1 MENGIRPKTPGL
13 KYRPRKNGPD
23 RPYWIASPAAVK
35 AGYPLKSVSLGGLT
49 DDLVIVARCQRLQ
62 AEMLMWLNGQRGN
75 GTVFDGTFRSLLNIY
90 QTDPESSY
98 HRLKPASRYPYDVYC
113 KKLVAH
119 IGERS
124 IAVVNGKDLQKWFAV
139 WSDDNKKLAAARMA
153 VCVIKAAI
161 RFGIISRLPGCAAFR
176 EILDNITFP
185 TPRPRVLFPTAQEID
200 RARAAAKQ
208 ANRPLR
214 ALAYALQFE
223 TTLRQ
228 RDVIGE
234 WVDMADPRPSS
245 ILSYG
250 QKWLGPTWA
259 NIDDDLIMRVTPS
272 KTETTTEKR
281 VTFDLKECPMVME
294 ELVLVLPEK
303 RTGALIVDERT
314 GLPYRYDV
322 YRAAWR
328 RDATAAGIAREVW
341 NRDIRAGGV
350 TEGDLAGASLPDRSR
365 VAGHART
372 RITAQVYDRDTLEA
386 HRRVALARKVHRTK
400 GENK

>member
-1 MENGIRPKTPGL
+1 MENSTRPKTPGL

-35 AGYPLKSVSLGGLT
+35 AGYPLKSASLAGLT
-49 DDLVIVARCQRLQ
+49 DDLLIVARCQRLQ
-62 AEMLMWLNGQRGN
+62 SEMLMWLDGQRDN
-75 GTVFDGTFRSLLNIY
+75 GMVFDGTFRSLLNIY

-124 IAVVNGKDLQKWFAV
+124 IAAVNGKDLQKWFAV
-139 WSDDNKKLAAARMA
+139 WSDGNKKLAAARMA

-161 RFGIISRLPGCAAFR
+161 RFGIITRLPGCTAFR

-208 ANRPLR
+208 AKRPLR

-234 WVDMADPRPSS
+234 WVELADPRPSS
-245 ILSYG
+245 ILGYG

-259 NIDDDLIMRVTPS
+259 NIDDNLIMRVTPS
-272 KTETTTEKR
+272 KTENTTEKR
-281 VTFDLKECPMVME
+281 VTFDLKECPMVVE

-303 RTGALIVDERT
+303 FRT
-314 GLPYRYDV
+314 GLC
-322 YRAAWR
+322 
-328 RDATAAGIAREVW
+328 
-341 NRDIRAGGV
+341 
-350 TEGDLAGASLPDRSR
+350 
-365 VAGHART
+365 RT
-372 RITAQVYDRDTLEA
+372 CSA
-386 HRRVALARKVHRTK
+386 
-400 GENK
+400 

>member
-1 MENGIRPKTPGL
+1 MENSTRPKTPGL
-13 KYRPRKNGPD
+13 KYRPRKSGPD

-35 AGYPLKSVSLGGLT
+35 AGYPVKSASLGGLT
-49 DDLVIVARCQRLQ
+49 DDLAIVARCQRLQ
-62 AEMLMWLNGQRGN
+62 AEMLMWLNGQRGS
-75 GTVFDGTFRSLLNIY
+75 GQVFDGTFRSLLSIY

-113 KKLVAH
+113 KKLVEH

-139 WSDDNKKLAAARMA
+139 WSDGNKKLSAARMA

-161 RFGIISRLPGCAAFR
+161 RFGIISRLPGCTAFR
-176 EILDNITFP
+176 EILDNMTFP
-185 TPRPRVLFPTAQEID
+185 TPKPRVLFPTADEID
-200 RARAAAKQ
+200 RARTAAKQ
-208 ANRPLR
+208 VNRPFR

-234 WVDMADPRPSS
+234 WVDMADSRPSS
-245 ILSYG
+245 ILSHG

-259 NIDDDLIMRVTPS
+259 NIDVDLIMRVTPS
-272 KTETTTEKR
+272 KTETTTGKR

-294 ELVLVLPEK
+294 ELLLVQPEK
-303 RTGALIVDERT
+303 RTGALIIDERT

-322 YRAAWR
+322 YRSAWR

-350 TEGDLAGASLPDRSR
+350 TEGDQAGASLPDRSR
-365 VAGHART
+365 VAGHAKT
-372 RITAQVYDRDTLEA
+372 RITAHVYDRDTLEA
-386 HRRVALARKVHRTK
+386 HRRVAAARKVHRTK
-400 GENK
+400 DENK

>member
-1 MENGIRPKTPGL
+1 
-13 KYRPRKNGPD
+13 
-23 RPYWIASPAAVK
+23 
-35 AGYPLKSVSLGGLT
+35 
-49 DDLVIVARCQRLQ
+49 
-62 AEMLMWLNGQRGN
+62 
-75 GTVFDGTFRSLLNIY
+75 
-90 QTDPESSY
+90 
-98 HRLKPASRYPYDVYC
+98 
-113 KKLVAH
+113 
-119 IGERS
+119 
-124 IAVVNGKDLQKWFAV
+124 
-139 WSDDNKKLAAARMA
+139 MA

-185 TPRPRVLFPTAQEID
+185 TPRPRVLFPTAEEID

-208 ANRPLR
+208 ANRSSR

-259 NIDDDLIMRVTPS
+259 NIDSDLIMRVTPS

-294 ELVLVLPEK
+294 ELVLVLPEN

-314 GLPYRYDV
+314 HLPYRYDV

-341 NRDIRAGGV
+341 NRDILAGGV
-350 TEGDLAGASLPDRSR
+350 TEGDQAGASLPDRSK

-372 RITAQVYDRDTLEA
+372 RITAKVYDRDTLEA
-386 HRRVALARKVHRTK
+386 HRRVAAARKVHRTK